1 MNHYELLFVLPG
13 TLSENETEPLVNK
26 IKTIIEKNGGQ
37 KLTVA
42 ELEKRRLAYPMKHIR
57 YGYFGLA
64 YFEAEPEMV
73 KKMEAGFVLD
83 RDFLRTFVKK
93 INPKTHTLR
102 EINFGQV
109 PTVGTE
115 PQPSASIRK
124 SQEEEFATINKKT
137 EIEETSEV
145 EEVREEIFDD
155 EELSKEKKSVKKSTV
170 KKEEKINLDDID
182 KKLDEI
188 LDIDLNKV

>member
-102 EINFGQV
+102 EINFGQI

-115 PQPSASIRK
+115 SQPSASIRK

-137 EIEETSEV
+137 EIEETPQV

>member
-73 KKMEAGFVLD
+73 KKMEQDLFW
-83 RDFLRTFVKK
+83 
-93 INPKTHTLR
+93 I
-102 EINFGQV
+102 
-109 PTVGTE
+109 
-115 PQPSASIRK
+115 
-124 SQEEEFATINKKT
+124 
-137 EIEETSEV
+137 
-145 EEVREEIFDD
+145 EIFCV
-155 EELSKEKKSVKKSTV
+155 L
-170 KKEEKINLDDID
+170 L
-182 KKLDEI
+182 
-188 LDIDLNKV
+188 

>member
-102 EINFGQV
+102 EINFGQI

>member
-102 EINFGQV
+102 EINFGQI

-115 PQPSASIRK
+115 SQPSASIRK

-137 EIEETSEV
+137 EIEETP
-145 EEVREEIFDD
+145 
-155 EELSKEKKSVKKSTV
+155 
-170 KKEEKINLDDID
+170 
-182 KKLDEI
+182 
-188 LDIDLNKV
+188 

>member
-137 EIEETSEV
+137 EIEETPEV

>member
-115 PQPSASIRK
+115 PQPSASTRK

-137 EIEETSEV
+137 EIEETPEV